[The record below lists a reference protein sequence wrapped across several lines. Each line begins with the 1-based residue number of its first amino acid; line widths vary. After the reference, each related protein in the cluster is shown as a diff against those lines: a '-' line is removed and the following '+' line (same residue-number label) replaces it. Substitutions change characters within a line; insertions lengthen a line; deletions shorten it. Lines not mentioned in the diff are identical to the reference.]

1 MDQHADNCA
10 CGQCRSEADTLRM
23 LEEHHQFP
31 CSYMFKVIGFKGDG
45 FFEAVRQAAEAV
57 LGPLQAG
64 SQLRCRPSVGDK
76 YLAVTVEAEADNA
89 QQVLAVYAGLRK
101 IEGVVMLV

>member
-10 CGQCRSEADTLRM
+10 CGQCRSDDDTLRM

-31 CSYMFKVIGFKGDG
+31 GPYSFKVIGFKGEG
-45 FFEAVRQAAEAV
+45 FFEAVRQAAEAI
-57 LGPLQAG
+57 LGPLRDG
-64 SQLRCRPSVGDK
+64 SQLRCRPSSGDK
-76 YLAVTVEAEADNA
+76 YLAVTVEVEADNA
-89 QQVLAVYAGLRK
+89 QQVLAVYTGLRK